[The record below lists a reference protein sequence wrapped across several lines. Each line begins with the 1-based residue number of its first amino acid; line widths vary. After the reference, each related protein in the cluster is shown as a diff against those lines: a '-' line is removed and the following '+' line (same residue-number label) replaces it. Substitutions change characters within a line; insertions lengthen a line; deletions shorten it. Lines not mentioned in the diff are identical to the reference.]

1 MANIYQ
7 EIVAGNSHVST
18 REPERTTVPERLLR
32 ALEAHAAAEA
42 ESMAAYERLGERS
55 GDPLVA
61 LLMRLVLE
69 DERRHHAL
77 LERMTRNLEEDGLA
91 LSPAGAVAG
100 ATGDGEAHGEAVL
113 ATRGLIREEREG
125 ARYLRH
131 LARQEPR
138 LYDGAYALL
147 LETMARDGE
156 KHEHILRF
164 ILRRLETR
172 E

>member
-1 MANIYQ
+1 MVNTLPTTI
-7 EIVAGNSHVST
+7 AGSSHAPGHDV
-18 REPERTTVPERLLR
+18 ERSALPERLLR

-42 ESMAAYERLGERS
+42 ESMTAYEQLSEKS

-61 LLMRLVLE
+61 LLMRLVLQ
-69 DERRHHAL
+69 DEQRHHEL
-77 LERMTRNLEEDGLA
+77 LGRMAGNLTEDMVEEL
-91 LSPAGAVAG
+91 
-100 ATGDGEAHGEAVL
+100 GDVDVTSHEEAVL
-113 ATRGLIREEREG
+113 ATRAMIREEREG

-131 LARQEPR
+131 LARQEPK

-147 LETMARDGE
+147 LETMARDSE

-164 ILRRLETR
+164 ILRRLESA

>member
-1 MANIYQ
+1 MVHTLPTTIT
-7 EIVAGNSHVST
+7 GNSHGPGHES
-18 REPERTTVPERLLR
+18 ERTALPERLLR
-32 ALEAHAAAEA
+32 ALGAHAAAEA
-42 ESMAAYERLGERS
+42 ESMTVYEQLSEKS

-69 DERRHHAL
+69 DERRHHGL
-77 LERMTRNLEEDGLA
+77 LERMAGNLTEDLA
-91 LSPAGAVAG
+91 GEV
-100 ATGDGEAHGEAVL
+100 GDVDAASRDEAVL
-113 ATRGLIREEREG
+113 ATRAMIREEREG

-138 LYDGAYALL
+138 LCDGAYALL
-147 LETMARDGE
+147 LETMARDSE

-164 ILRRLETR
+164 ILRRLESA